1 MKYWVTWNKGKRK
14 DDRKLVLFSSRD
26 GIVYK
31 GKMIFMTEEQS
42 LPVILDYESKKI
54 RYICPL
60 ERLKKM
66 APIDL
71 EIGYSILDIF

>member
-1 MKYWVTWNKGKRK
+1 MTWNIGKGK
-14 DDRKLVLFSSRD
+14 DDRKLILFSSRD

-31 GKMIFMTEEQS
+31 GKMIFMTEEKS

-71 EIGYSILDIF
+71 EIEIGRAHV